1 MRVLIGIVIGADYPI
16 ATSMITEFS
25 STRQRAFSISFIAA
39 MWYVGATCADL
50 VGYWLYDVEGG
61 WRWMLGSAA
70 IPCLLILIG
79 RFELPES
86 PRWLL
91 RKGRVKECE
100 EMMIK
105 LFGEPVAFDE
115 EQPQQTRFRD
125 LFNRRHFPFVLF
137 VAAIWTCGDPNV
149 RHLHLWPANRWFVGI
164 GCWQNA
170 ALGNVVIS
178 LFFMLGCIPPMLWLN
193 TAGRRPLLIGSFA
206 MMTLAL
212 AVLGLIPD
220 MGIWLVVMAFAVYA
234 FSLAGRVI
242 CSGSILMNSSR
253 QISAPL
259 PWA

>member
-100 EMMIK
+100 EMMSK

-137 VAAIWTCGDPNV
+137 VAAIWTCQVIPMFAIY
-149 RHLHLWPANRWFVGI
+149 LWPANRWFVGI
-164 GCWQNA
+164 GCWQKR
-170 ALGNVVIS
+170 GT
-178 LFFMLGCIPPMLWLN
+178 GER
-193 TAGRRPLLIGSFA
+193 G
-206 MMTLAL
+206 
-212 AVLGLIPD
+212 D
-220 MGIWLVVMAFAVYA
+220 
-234 FSLAGRVI
+234 
-242 CSGSILMNSSR
+242 
-253 QISAPL
+253 
-259 PWA
+259 